1 MRFGRI
7 KLASILQKNAYG
19 KSSIRLTKVTRGAH
33 RHELAE
39 LTVDILLEGDFAES
53 YLKGDNR
60 KVIATDSMKNTVYV
74 LAKENKFDSIEDFAV
89 LVCRHFRSTYSQV
102 EAATVS
108 ISQSRWDRIE
118 VGDRPHPHSFVGGG
132 SERRTCRARIDG
144 KTANPALIGGIAEL
158 QVLKTTDSEFSDFVS
173 DRFRTLKDTRD
184 RIFATSVEV
193 EWIYT
198 GEKADFNECFAAVRA
213 GLLTTFATHHSL
225 AVQQTLLAMGEAAL
239 AACPS
244 IRSID
249 LKMPNQHRIPFNL
262 EPFGIKNDN
271 EIFVPVDEPF
281 GLITGTVARK

>member
-7 KLASILQKNAYG
+7 NLASTLQHNAYG
-19 KSSIRLTKVTRGAH
+19 KSSIRLTKVTRGPH

-39 LTVDILLEGDFAES
+39 LSVDILLEGDFAES
-53 YLKGDNR
+53 YHKGDNR

-74 LAKENKFDSIEDFAV
+74 LAKENKFDAIEDFAV
-89 LVCRHFRSTYSQV
+89 LICRHFKSTYSQV
-102 EAATVS
+102 ETATVS
-108 ISQSRWDRIE
+108 ISQTRWDRIDLA
-118 VGDRPHPHSFVGGG
+118 GRPHPHAFIGGP
-132 SERRTCRARIDG
+132 SERRTCRARIEAKIADPLL
-144 KTANPALIGGIAEL
+144 TGGIAEL
-158 QVLKTTDSEFSDFVS
+158 QVLKTTDSEFSDFVT
-173 DRFRTLKDTRD
+173 DRYRTLKNAKD
-184 RIFATSVEV
+184 RIFATSVDA

-198 GEKADFNECFAAVRA
+198 TGKADFNEYVSAIRTA
-213 GLLTTFATHHSL
+213 LLTTFATHHSL

-271 EIFVPVDEPF
+271 EIFVPIDEPF
-281 GLITGTVARK
+281 GMITGVVTRK

>member
-7 KLASILQKNAYG
+7 KLASVLQHNAYG
-19 KSSIRLTKVTRGAH
+19 KSSIRLTKVTRGSH

-39 LTVDILLEGDFAES
+39 MSVDILLEGDFAES

-60 KVIATDSMKNTVYV
+60 KLIATDSMKNTVYV
-74 LAKENKFDSIEDFAV
+74 LAKENKFDAIEDFAV
-89 LVCRHFRSTYSQV
+89 LICRHFRSTYSQV
-102 EAATVS
+102 ETATVS
-108 ISQSRWDRIE
+108 ISETKWDRIQVE
-118 VGDRPHPHSFVGGG
+118 DRPHQHAFVGGG
-132 SERRTCRARIDG
+132 SERRTCRAGI
-144 KTANPALIGGIAEL
+144 KANTANPSLTGGIAGL
-158 QVLKTTDSEFSDFVS
+158 QVLKTTKSEFSDFVTN
-173 DRFRTLKDTRD
+173 RYRTLKDTKD
-184 RIFATSVEV
+184 RIFATSVDA
-193 EWIYT
+193 EWEY
-198 GEKADFNECFAAVRA
+198 AAKTIDPNGSFSAIRA
-213 GLLTTFATHHSL
+213 ALLTTFATHHSL

-281 GLITGTVARK
+281 GIITGIVTRK